1 MVADCRPPAHRGRQL
16 DGPAEPSAGVHRPV
30 ALDRPTV
37 ALPAEPGRQRLT
49 YNLNAMLDFATAID
63 DIKSTFQR
71 LVEMDPFCL
80 STRPSPVPKG
90 QAGVYI
96 LYESDRP
103 LYVGRGR
110 DLRKRLANHRS
121 TSVTAATLAVKMA
134 RIAAKT
140 PTTYTP
146 THKAANLLKTN
157 PAFKAE
163 FERAT
168 TRIRAMQVRYVAIED
183 DVRQAL
189 LEIYAASTLS
199 TLTRCGGY
207 NTFETS

>member
-1 MVADCRPPAHRGRQL
+1 M
-16 DGPAEPSAGVHRPV
+16 
-30 ALDRPTV
+30 
-37 ALPAEPGRQRLT
+37 T

-63 DIKSTFQR
+63 DIKSAFQR

-140 PTTYTP
+140 PTTYTSA
-146 THKAANLLKTN
+146 HKASNLLKTN

-183 DVRQAL
+183 DIDDVRQAL
-189 LEIYAASTLS
+189 LELYAASTLS

-207 NTFETS
+207 NTFKTS